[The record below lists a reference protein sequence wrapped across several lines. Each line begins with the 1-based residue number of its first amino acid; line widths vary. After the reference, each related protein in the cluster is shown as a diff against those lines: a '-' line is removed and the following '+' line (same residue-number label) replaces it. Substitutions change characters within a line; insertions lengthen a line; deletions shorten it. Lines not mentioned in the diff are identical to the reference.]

1 MLVKSESNQW
11 SERTAAKPTVNIKL
25 QLTNRD
31 KIENTIFS
39 HYLESALP
47 LKWKKRATAKM
58 EGALPLKM
66 ERINRHPLIPKTKEK
81 A

>member
-31 KIENTIFS
+31 KIENIIIS
-39 HYLESALP
+39 SLLR
-47 LKWKKRATAKM
+47 KRPSSKM
-58 EGALPLKM
+58 E
-66 ERINRHPLIPKTKEK
+66 ETRNR
-81 A
+81 

>member
-31 KIENTIFS
+31 KIENTIIS
-39 HYLESALP
+39 SLLR
-47 LKWKKRATAKM
+47 KRPSSKM
-58 EGALPLKM
+58 EEP
-66 ERINRHPLIPKTKEK
+66 RNR
-81 A
+81 

>member
-31 KIENTIFS
+31 KIEN
-39 HYLESALP
+39 
-47 LKWKKRATAKM
+47 KW
-58 EGALPLKM
+58 L
-66 ERINRHPLIPKTKEK
+66 IVVNRNSSKWFIMMVVDSTVSLIGYKNLGDNRDW
-81 A
+81 